1 MNIFEQKILYYE
13 NLKCLQNVEN
23 FNFYDNFA
31 NFVECFVYFNN
42 NANKKNEMLYVK
54 TKIEN
59 EMKII
64 DETKKITK
72 FKKSKNVIEMKYEM
86 YKNIYKN
93 IDYKLNNISKMDIE
107 KNEKMNNKKNE
118 KNENM

>member
-1 MNIFEQKILYYE
+1 MMSIMNIFEQKILYYE

-23 FNFYDNFA
+23 FNFYNNFA
-31 NFVECFVYFNN
+31 NFVECFVHFDN
-42 NANKKNEMLYVK
+42 NANKKIEIFYVK
-54 TKIEN
+54 IEVKN

-72 FKKSKNVIEMKYEM
+72 FKKSKNVIEIKYEM
-86 YKNIYKN
+86 YENIYKN
-93 IDYKLNNISKMDIE
+93 IDYESNNISKMNIE
-107 KNEKMNNKKNE
+107 KNE

>member
-1 MNIFEQKILYYE
+1 MSIINIFEQKILYYE

-23 FNFYDNFA
+23 FNFHNNFA
-31 NFVECFVYFNN
+31 NFVECFVHFDN
-42 NANKKNEMLYVK
+42 NANKKIKMFYVK

-59 EMKII
+59 EIKII
-64 DETKKITK
+64 DKTKKVTK
-72 FKKSKNVIEMKYEM
+72 LKKLKNVIEMKYEM

-93 IDYKLNNISKMDIE
+93 IDYELNNISKMNIE
-107 KNEKMNNKKNE
+107 KNE